1 VKPLDT
7 AKIYRATAGL
17 LLGCAVLAVVTAV
30 AFALHSTLE
39 VALLLYIVVILL
51 VSMTGE
57 VVPSIVL
64 ALVAAASL
72 TYFFTP
78 PIFSFGVDSPEDVAA
93 IVVFVAT
100 SVLVAGVVK
109 RARRLG
115 EAAVLQEARLREA
128 QARAELAHANRV
140 TTTGQLAASISHEV
154 AQPVSAS
161 ITNAN
166 TALRW
171 LAAEPPNLE
180 EAREALNR
188 ILRDGR
194 RASDIIGR
202 IRAFVRK
209 EAPQTDRFDLNEM
222 VSEIVALSGT
232 ELRRNGISPRTRL
245 ADGLPPVTGDRVQLQ
260 QVVLNLILNAVDAM
274 GEARE
279 ESPELLITTVRDE
292 AGVCGWRCATPARGS
307 PRTACPDCSMPSTR
321 PSRPGWGW
329 ASRSADRSSRRM
341 TGGSQPQETSPA
353 VPSSNSPCQA
363 KERKR
368 LPDRPLYNLR
378 ERRGQFVSS
387 RIPAIALS
395 ASFRGTRAGGRSL

>member
-7 AKIYRATAGL
+7 AKIWRATAAF
-17 LLGCAVLAVVTAV
+17 LLGCAVLGVVTAV

-72 TYFFTP
+72 TYFFSP
-78 PIFSFGVDSPEDVAA
+78 PIFSFSVDSPEDVAA

-100 SVLVAGVVK
+100 GVLVAGVVK

-171 LAAEPPNLE
+171 LAAEPPNLD
-180 EAREALNR
+180 EAREAALDHHVDR
-188 ILRDGR
+188 PTRLGT
-194 RASDIIGR
+194 SVLIIG
-202 IRAFVRK
+202 I
-209 EAPQTDRFDLNEM
+209 
-222 VSEIVALSGT
+222 
-232 ELRRNGISPRTRL
+232 
-245 ADGLPPVTGDRVQLQ
+245 
-260 QVVLNLILNAVDAM
+260 
-274 GEARE
+274 
-279 ESPELLITTVRDE
+279 
-292 AGVCGWRCATPARGS
+292 W
-307 PRTACPDCSMPSTR
+307 
-321 PSRPGWGW
+321 
-329 ASRSADRSSRRM
+329 
-341 TGGSQPQETSPA
+341 
-353 VPSSNSPCQA
+353 
-363 KERKR
+363 
-368 LPDRPLYNLR
+368 Y
-378 ERRGQFVSS
+378 
-387 RIPAIALS
+387 
-395 ASFRGTRAGGRSL
+395 